1 MAGHSFFA
9 ACLMPSTVVAHMDY
23 YPDSH
28 TLRIT
33 FTSGKKY
40 DYLQVP
46 ARIYEAMKQ
55 SFSKG
60 TYLNKYIKGN
70 YPFKEVTKD

>member
-1 MAGHSFFA
+1 MAGHSFLA
-9 ACLMPSTVVAHMDY
+9 AFYMPSTVVAHIDY
-23 YPDSH
+23 YPDSA

-46 ARIYEAMKQ
+46 QKIYEAMKK

-60 TYLNKYIKGN
+60 IYLNKYIKGN
-70 YPFKEVTKD
+70 YPFKEVTQS